1 MPTFSNPFLTGVV
14 DSTQDFNITPGSIV
28 LEDWEGLSAI
38 PAPSPNAQAMMAE
51 LDMTHA
57 ELKMKIDMAKTKQKI
72 AAQKSAYPNEL
83 KYPLIPEVNPDGTK
97 ALWKTRYD
105 RLESSYGVLH
115 QDFKN
120 FEKGYWEQLD
130 KCDEYMTAIV
140 KLDKEVKTLKMA
152 NVDSEVVQKRMD
164 QVCKELGIQLPPLRF
179 NSMEQRLNAFFG
191 AIWVRLRV
199 EVKDDTLAE

>member
-14 DSTQDFNITPGSIV
+14 NSIPEFNSTPGTPIMD
-28 LEDWEGLSAI
+28 DWEGLSAI
-38 PAPSPNAQAMMAE
+38 PSASPNAQAMMAE
-51 LDMTHA
+51 LDSDHA
-57 ELKMKIDMAKTKQKI
+57 ALQMKIEMAKTKQKI

-105 RLESSYGVLH
+105 RLESSYGALH

-120 FEKGYWEQLD
+120 FEKGYWEQLN
-130 KCDEYMTAIV
+130 KCDEYMLAIV
-140 KLDKEVKTLKMA
+140 KLEKEVKSPKMA
-152 NVDSEVVQKRMD
+152 NVDSEVVQKRRD